1 DVVALQVF
9 DIRETELPNV
19 GLIKLKDA
27 ETGQRIWVDTS
38 DKRLRTTYKHA
49 WGESQL
55 ALQKSFTKSGVD
67 LVSMSTS
74 DDYVRALMKLFKMR
88 A

>member
-1 DVVALQVF
+1 
-9 DIRETELPNV
+9 
-19 GLIKLKDA
+19 
-27 ETGQRIWVDTS
+27 
-38 DKRLRTTYKHA
+38 
-49 WGESQL
+49 L

-74 DDYVRALMKLFKMR
+74 EDYVRVLMKLFKMR